1 MKRFIFNMVEV
12 ISGVLFIISGII
24 SSSVFMAVNN
34 DGFIDVISGVESPVT
49 TAVPMFIGIVLII
62 LGLVNIG
69 RHLKSEK
76 DAEKK

>member
-1 MKRFIFNMVEV
+1 MKRFILDMVEV

-24 SSSVFMAVNN
+24 SSSIYMAVDNK
-34 DGFIDVISGVESPVT
+34 GFIDVITGVESPAT
-49 TAVPMFIGIVLII
+49 TLVPMLIGIVLII